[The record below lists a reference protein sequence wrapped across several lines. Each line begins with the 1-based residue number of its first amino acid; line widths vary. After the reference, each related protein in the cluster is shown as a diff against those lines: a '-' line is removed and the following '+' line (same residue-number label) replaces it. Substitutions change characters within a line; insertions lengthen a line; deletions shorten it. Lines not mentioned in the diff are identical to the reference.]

1 MDIQETEAAAC
12 TICQQGASALNGQT
26 GAYRSH
32 MACRSSES
40 WCCVEE
46 SVACL
51 DNENKLTYISN
62 TSEFGIRHNQKL
74 EFECNGYIEVDKA
87 RVVFAGCRKLEL
99 ECTVT
104 TSWSKGGSLLEAAKS
119 SWDAPV
125 MTTVNEGLTRY
136 QWREGCP
143 KIELG
148 PRVNRTTS
156 FR

>member
-40 WCCVEE
+40 WCGCVEE
-46 SVACL
+46 PVACL
-51 DNENKLTYISN
+51 DSENKGYAHRH
-62 TSEFGIRHNQKL
+62 TSFDLQHIQVDKGGYRRL
-74 EFECNGYIEVDKA
+74 EFDET
-87 RVVFAGCRKLEL
+87 RVVFAGYRKLE
-99 ECTVT
+99 TRVT

-119 SWDAPV
+119 SWNAPV
-125 MTTVNEGLTRY
+125 MTTVNKGLTRY